1 MKKYLAISLAALS
14 LFMTA
19 CGGAASNEGSY
30 SSSDGV
36 TSANFEMNEDAA
48 AGDYV
53 HRVTLAEKMDL
64 IPASSTIPDFESIA
78 EDLAAAEGF
87 TWVHVKGQTTNNSLE
102 SASVDSTNIAVV
114 DSEGRKYSLS
124 TDVTLYVE
132 DEVFPTYIEVQP
144 SQTVEWE
151 AYFQVPADATGLK
164 LYGNDLSFLPEY
176 EVYVDLGL

>member
-1 MKKYLAISLAALS
+1 MKKYLAITLAALS
-14 LFMTA
+14 LFVTA
-19 CGGAASNEGSY
+19 CGGAAGGGSTD
-30 SSSDGV
+30 SSSGAS
-36 TSANFEMNEDAA
+36 SANFEMNEDAA

-53 HRVTLAEKMDL
+53 HRVTFVEKIDV
-64 IPASSTIPDFESIA
+64 IPASYTIADFESIA

-124 TDVTLYVE
+124 TDTTLYVE
-132 DEVFPTYIEVQP
+132 DDVSPTYIEVQP
-144 SQTVEWE
+144 TQTVQWE
-151 AYFQVPADATGLK
+151 AYFQVPDDASGLK
-164 LYGNDLSFLPEY
+164 FYGNDLSFLPEY